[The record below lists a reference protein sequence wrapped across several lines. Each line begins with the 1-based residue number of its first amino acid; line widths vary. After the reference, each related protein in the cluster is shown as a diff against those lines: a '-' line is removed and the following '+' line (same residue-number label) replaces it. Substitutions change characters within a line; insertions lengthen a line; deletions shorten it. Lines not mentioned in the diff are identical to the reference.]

1 MYLDEAMMEYSKREK
16 IKQGQIQDILVKKP
30 QMGANHSKFIKSTV
44 YLSFRYYGL
53 LHSSSF
59 EGLSSV
65 PIIAGIHPHQDNL
78 AILETVGTKLG
89 SVPKRSV
96 LSYQQKLS

>member
-1 MYLDEAMMEYSKREK
+1 M
-16 IKQGQIQDILVKKP
+16 
-30 QMGANHSKFIKSTV
+30 
-44 YLSFRYYGL
+44 
-53 LHSSSF
+53 
-59 EGLSSV
+59 

-78 AILETVGTKLG
+78 AIIETVGTKLG

>member
-1 MYLDEAMMEYSKREK
+1 MYLDEATMEYSKREK

-30 QMGANHSKFIKSTV
+30 QMGANHSKFIKST
-44 YLSFRYYGL
+44 
-53 LHSSSF
+53 
-59 EGLSSV
+59 EGLSPV

-89 SVPKRSV
+89 SVSKRSV